1 MPFSSAIQQQIP
13 EGQSLERRIDLVF
26 LLLQFRNRLTPQ
38 EANIPVDISY
48 CQMER

>member
-1 MPFSSAIQQQIP
+1 MPFSSAIQQQIR
-13 EGQSLERRIDLVF
+13 EGHLWKGTLASF
-26 LLLQFRNRLTPQ
+26 SCFWQFRNRLTPQ